1 MNQFKLTKKG
11 GKIAA
16 SEFRAHLDALADGVY
31 YVSVARAEKSKTRR
45 QLGFM
50 FAGVAETYA
59 KLYNEAVPPDM
70 YITVQQAAHRLKEF
84 SPVMQEYYQII
95 DPATGEIE
103 MKCRLRSKA
112 ELTVGEMAEHLDD
125 CIRYIWEKFN
135 YVVEPIYTG
144 GFLEKQAE

>member
-1 MNQFKLTKKG
+1 MKKTFEIKKKG
-11 GKIAA
+11 GKVE
-16 SEFRAHLDALADGVY
+16 SGTLREWLLSLPDGGY
-31 YVSVARAEKSKTRR
+31 YVTVEKMEKSKTRR

-84 SPVMQEYYQII
+84 SPVMQEYYEIV
-95 DPATGEIE
+95 GEGGE
-103 MKCRLRSKA
+103 VETKCRLRSKA
-112 ELTVGEMAEHLDD
+112 ELTVGEMAEHLND

-135 YVVEPIYTG
+135 YSVEPVYPG
-144 GFLEKQAE
+144 LDEKIN